1 MGEVG
6 GGVPI
11 GGGDDE
17 PAKIDVRTRRRGG
30 WHRWASP
37 RALSMSLCRTVE
49 DEEEAGEV
57 DADVEVEACGR
68 RAVGDSI
75 SSSARVKNRGITKKN
90 KSAVARVALW
100 VRVAQSSQSPLFL
113 SLPSRSM
120 TASEAEETE

>member
-1 MGEVG
+1 MSEVG

-17 PAKIDVRTRRRGG
+17 PAKIDVRTRRQGG
-30 WHRWASP
+30 RHRWASP
-37 RALSMSLCRTVE
+37 RAPSMSLCRTVE

-75 SSSARVKNRGITKKN
+75 SSSARVKNREITKKQISSN
-90 KSAVARVALW
+90 SCSTSGWRSAILSI
-100 VRVAQSSQSPLFL
+100 SSFSF
-113 SLPSRSM
+113 SLVTVNDRI
-120 TASEAEETE
+120 

>member
-1 MGEVG
+1 MSADQTEYARGETTMGEVG

-30 WHRWASP
+30 RHRWASP
-37 RALSMSLCRTVE
+37 RAPSMSLCRTVE

-75 SSSARVKNRGITKKN
+75 SSSARVKNRRITKK
-90 KSAVARVALW
+90 KK
-100 VRVAQSSQSPLFL
+100 QISSS
-113 SLPSRSM
+113 SCSTSGC
-120 TASEAEETE
+120 A

>member
-30 WHRWASP
+30 RHRWASP
-37 RALSMSLCRTVE
+37 RAPSMSLCRTVE

-57 DADVEVEACGR
+57 DALGAR
-68 RAVGDSI
+68 SAILSI
-75 SSSARVKNRGITKKN
+75 SSFSFSPVTVNDRIWSGRNRVRERDGG
-90 KSAVARVALW
+90 R
-100 VRVAQSSQSPLFL
+100 R
-113 SLPSRSM
+113 
-120 TASEAEETE
+120 

>member
-1 MGEVG
+1 MGEV
-6 GGVPI
+6 

-30 WHRWASP
+30 RHRWASP
-37 RALSMSLCRTVE
+37 RAPSMSLCRTVE

-75 SSSARVKNRGITKKN
+75 SSSARVKTEELPKN
-90 KSAVARVALW
+90 KSAAARVAPLSA
-100 VRVAQSSQSPLFL
+100 RSAILSISSFSFSPVTVND
-113 SLPSRSM
+113 RI
-120 TASEAEETE
+120 